1 MSALDLTD
9 ARVRALKCPEGR
21 RVAEVRDTGVHGL
34 EIRVTKGGVKTWR
47 LHYTR
52 RSDGRR
58 RAVKLGRYPS
68 MSLKQARARA
78 KALQSSIEDMDIRED
93 PAERLHA
100 RRTAQT
106 FKELAEDWIERHA
119 RPNRCARAVADD
131 LSMLSRHILPEI
143 GLMKIGEI
151 SKRDVIRL
159 LDKVTAGADARIKKV
174 RSPQATPRKLTRR
187 PNRVFELVRA
197 VFRWALRRDV
207 IVIDPTAG
215 LQRPIKKEKP
225 RERELSPD
233 EMRTLWLA
241 LQRAPPSREHL
252 RRQPNDF
259 PMRRGTALTIML
271 ALVTAQRIG
280 EISGITLAELDL
292 TSSAPVWKIP
302 GTRTKNGE
310 PHRVPLSQ
318 LALRLIGEAQA
329 LAEDSIWLFP
339 NPSRDGPVHP
349 HAATR
354 AVERARPHVGL
365 DDFRVH
371 DLRRTAATRIAELGT
386 PPHVISHI
394 LNHVS
399 VSKST
404 ITMKVY
410 SRYTYEREKREA
422 LEAWSGRLEE
432 IVSDKKGESDI
443 AA

>member
-1 MSALDLTD
+1 MPALDLTD
-9 ARVRALKCPEGR
+9 ARVKALKCLEGR
-21 RVAEVRDTGVHGL
+21 RVIEVRDTDVHGL
-34 EIRVTKGGVKTWR
+34 EIRVTKSGVKTWR

-68 MSLKQARARA
+68 MSLKKARARA

-93 PAERLHA
+93 PAARLQA

-106 FKELAEDWIERHA
+106 FEELADDWIERHA
-119 RPNRCARAVADD
+119 TPNRCARAVADD
-131 LSMLSRHILPEI
+131 RSMLDRHVLPEI
-143 GLMKIGEI
+143 GSMKIGEI

-159 LDKVTAGADARIKKV
+159 VDKVAAKTDARLKKV
-174 RSPQATPRKLTRR
+174 RASQTTPRKLTHR

-197 VFRWALRRDV
+197 IFRWAVGRDM
-207 IVIDPTAG
+207 IVINPTAG

-233 EMRTLWLA
+233 EIRTLWFA
-241 LQRAPPSREHL
+241 LQSAPRSREHW
-252 RRQPNDF
+252 RRGPNDF

-280 EISGITLAELDL
+280 EVSGIALTELDL
-292 TSSAPVWKIP
+292 SPAAPVWKIP

-310 PHRVPLSQ
+310 PHRVPLSE
-318 LALRLIGEAQA
+318 LALRLISEART
-329 LAEDSIWLFP
+329 LTGDGMWLFP

-354 AVERARPHVGL
+354 AVERARSRIAL

-371 DLRRTAATRIAELGT
+371 DLRRTAATRMEELGT
-386 PPHVISHI
+386 PPHVISYI

-404 ITMKVY
+404 ITKKVY

-422 LEAWSGRLEE
+422 LDAWGARISTL
-432 IVSDKKGESDI
+432 VSDKGADGAI